1 MLRLVLLSVSSCPSE
16 GSSVSKESLEPWVIL
31 GCHLDVQ
38 ALSAFSSSQFTV
50 SWGQEAWE
58 VDGLL

>member
-31 GCHLDVQ
+31 GCHLMSLGCTSRPCL
-38 ALSAFSSSQFTV
+38 LSLPPS
-50 SWGQEAWE
+50 
-58 VDGLL
+58 LR